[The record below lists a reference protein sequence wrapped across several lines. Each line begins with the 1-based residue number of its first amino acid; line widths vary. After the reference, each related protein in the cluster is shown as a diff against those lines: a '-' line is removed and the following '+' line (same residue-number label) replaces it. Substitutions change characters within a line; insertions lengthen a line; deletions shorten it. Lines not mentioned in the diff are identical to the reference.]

1 MTTWA
6 VQNRVTGE
14 VVYIYTADAPYP
26 WDGMGFDICNHIEV
40 VDAPPTLPPRKV
52 SKLEFMNLLTDEELV
67 GIYAAAKVSP
77 AVEVWLAK
85 FHATS
90 VEPDGTSIDKDD
102 PRTIAGLEALEAVGL
117 ISTGRA
123 AEVLA

>member
-1 MTTWA
+1 MTTWT
-6 VQNRVTGE
+6 VQNRTTGE
-14 VVYIYTADAPYP
+14 IVHAYTADAPYP
-26 WDGMGFDICNHIEV
+26 WDGMGFDVCNHIAFVEA
-40 VDAPPTLPPRKV
+40 APAPPPRKV
-52 SKLEFMNLLTDEELV
+52 SKLEFMNSLTDAELA

-90 VEPDGTSIDKDD
+90 VDPDGTSIDKDD
-102 PRTIAGLEALEAVGL
+102 PRTIAGMQALEAAGL
-117 ISTGRA
+117 IGPGRA